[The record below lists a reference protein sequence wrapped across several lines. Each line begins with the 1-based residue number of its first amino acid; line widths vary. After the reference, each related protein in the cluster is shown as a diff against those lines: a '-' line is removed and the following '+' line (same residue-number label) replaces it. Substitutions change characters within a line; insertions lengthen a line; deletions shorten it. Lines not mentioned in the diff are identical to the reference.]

1 MSNEE
6 IEEKGVLDALVTKY
20 NLDKS
25 ICPNYSEHWK
35 NARLSSDMMFDHDG
49 AFLVKRIANKDFGK
63 SNRDLRVW
71 SHDEVKAFYQDF
83 KIGEKYNFASLLEG
97 SNNGG
102 GLREWYFAGRSS
114 RFLSVLE
121 SRWDGGYL
129 FTTYNERVDI
139 ALKRLS
145 DRAERGIVDAANE
158 LKTLIGQRDSLR
170 DEKSLLLENAE
181 LSPQLRKVLESVN
194 ITASDLIESDDD

>member
-1 MSNEE
+1 MSKETD
-6 IEEKGVLDALVTKY
+6 EKGVLDALVTKY

-63 SNRDLRVW
+63 SNAELRVW
-71 SHDEVKAFYQDF
+71 SHEEIKDFYQNF
-83 KIGEKYNFASLLEG
+83 RIGEKYSFGTLIEG
-97 SNNGG
+97 NNSSG
-102 GLREWYFAGRSS
+102 GLREWYFQGRST
-114 RFLSVLE
+114 RYISVLE
-121 SRWDGGYL
+121 ARWDGGYL
-129 FTTYNERVDI
+129 FTDYSERVDI
-139 ALKRLS
+139 ALKRLEEKAS
-145 DRAERGIVDAANE
+145 RGIMDAASE

-170 DEKSLLLENAE
+170 DEKQLLLDNAE

-194 ITASDLIESDDD
+194 ITAADLIQDGD